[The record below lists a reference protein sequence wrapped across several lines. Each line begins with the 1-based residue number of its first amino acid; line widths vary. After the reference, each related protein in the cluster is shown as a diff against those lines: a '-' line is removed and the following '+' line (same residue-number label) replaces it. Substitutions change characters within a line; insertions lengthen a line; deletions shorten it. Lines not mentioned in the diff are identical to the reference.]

1 MDVTY
6 LFILYQKINIDKLER
21 MTACNLQKAK
31 SLTFVEGDVFFN
43 THTSFVCVL
52 NFFFKIPNF

>member
-21 MTACNLQKAK
+21 MTAYNLQKAK
-31 SLTFVEGDVFFN
+31 SLTFVEGDVFSKTFFSI
-43 THTSFVCVL
+43 HTQLMCVY
-52 NFFFKIPNF
+52 